1 MPFRIEDDIVQR
13 ALIALLTPEIRG
25 LEPERNNKQNFEETC
40 RGSRRIATPARISIV
55 EQPTAQTLTV
65 CWSDPLSGHYADQL
79 WRKGVAQ
86 KSSFCVLTGMRIRR
100 GDAVFRPRTGE
111 RCVPVN
117 REYMLL
123 ANAVPQEAS
132 LVT

>member
-1 MPFRIEDDIVQR
+1 MTCRIEEDIVER
-13 ALIALLTPEIRG
+13 ALIALLTPEIRR
-25 LEPERNNKQNFEETC
+25 LEHEKKKQKFQETC
-40 RGSRRIATPARISIV
+40 RRSRRMAKPARVFIV

-86 KSSFCVLTGMRIRR
+86 KSSFCVLTGMRIRP
-100 GDAVFRPRTGE
+100 GDAVFRPRTAE
-111 RCVPVN
+111 HFIPVN

-123 ANAVPQEAS
+123 ANAVPEEAG
-132 LVT
+132 LVI